1 MSNAY
6 KAVLFDLDGTIN
18 DSSPGITNSV
28 RFALD
33 RLGCPPMTEP
43 ELRRFVG
50 PSLYFSFTNYAG
62 LDDERAERAIELY
75 RECYGGGELYNLK
88 IYDGMPELLA
98 ALPQYGLRAALV
110 TSKPALMADRILDHF
125 DTRKYFSVV
134 TAPSPSDHSSDK
146 SVLIRQALERLELAP
161 DEAIMV
167 GDTRFDILG
176 AAKAGCDSVG
186 VTYGCGSRSE
196 LVESGATFLADSPD
210 DLRPI
215 LGLPPRN
222 AQGEAK

>member
-62 LDDERAERAIELY
+62 LDDETAERAIALF
-75 RECYGGGELYNLK
+75 RECYGGGELFNLK
-88 IYDGMPELLA
+88 IYDGMLELLA
-98 ALPQYGLRAALV
+98 DLPRFGLRAALV
-110 TSKPALMADRILDHF
+110 TSKPTGMVDRILDHF

-146 SVLIRQALERLELAP
+146 SVLIRLALERLGLTP

-176 AAKAGCDSVG
+176 AVKAGCDSVG
-186 VTYGCGSRSE
+186 VTYGCGTRAE

-210 DLRPI
+210 ALRPI
-215 LGLPPRN
+215 LGQPSRT
-222 AQGEAK
+222 E